1 MIYCRLYVDRD
12 LSVRRDFFLDR
23 DLSDLSDVCYLS
35 ASTCTF
41 LVPFRGHGLEYGSAL
56 LCDQQQHTLLHAS
69 AKATVVTVMVL
80 LYGMWCIPVS
90 PLLLW
95 RRYHYVFL
103 KDGLLALSHETRRD
117 TSLIVNMVHL
127 DGHERYNYKDYIF
140 GQADAAVFSHKDHPS
155 YRS

>member
-1 MIYCRLYVDRD
+1 MIY
-12 LSVRRDFFLDR
+12 
-23 DLSDLSDVCYLS
+23 LSDVIFFWIVIYLICR
-35 ASTCTF
+35 TCATYPRVPVL
-41 LVPFRGHGLEYGSAL
+41 LVPFRGHGLDYGNAL
-56 LCDQQQHTLLHAS
+56 LCDQQQHMLLHAS

-127 DGHERYNYKDYIF
+127 DGHERYNYKVYIF
-140 GQADAAVFSHKDHPS
+140 GQADATVFFSVRSHIIQIMI
-155 YRS
+155 